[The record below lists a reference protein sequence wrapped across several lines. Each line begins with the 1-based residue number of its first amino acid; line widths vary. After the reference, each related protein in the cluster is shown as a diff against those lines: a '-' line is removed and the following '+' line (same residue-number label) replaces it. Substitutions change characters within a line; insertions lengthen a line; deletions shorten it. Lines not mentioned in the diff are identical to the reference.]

1 MRADVV
7 IVGGGI
13 AGMSAATAAAWSG
26 KSVLLIEKSSS
37 LGGTARYAN
46 GSIWVPNNHLAKE
59 KGIFHPPESDLDF
72 LLSEC
77 WPDFQHSLELRG
89 VDPNEF
95 HRTKT
100 YIDKASK
107 VVLDLDTSGVL
118 NFTQL
123 EKIFTTFFFSK
134 VDSETAATA
143 ALANHHVALS
153 PEKVHHAATASWDY
167 KWDNPHNITPYG
179 KHIWASFDLR
189 ATAKYFG
196 KGLRQHWLEIL
207 RNYLSIRSLSS
218 LADQLVKLPTKFWGM
233 GHGLILSEKFHRHL
247 RKTHV
252 DIRLEHDCV
261 GVEVKDQ
268 RVTAVLLNAVGS
280 SETIRC
286 EVGHAAIFGSGCSTQ
301 RLISGEQPRHAPIR
315 STCVAGA
322 SDGIALILF
331 KDLDVKIDAIPKPLL
346 AQSVFQLAQKGSG
359 VSQEPVFFLYGD
371 SFFVVDR
378 LGKRL
383 MNEKL
388 NYHERASFHLQDPDK
403 EFLFLVCDKRFMERN
418 WGFGISLPFDRS
430 LILEGNSFPDLQAK
444 VDKIFEDEAVDFR
457 LSEDFSDNVLQTLL
471 NFNQYAQQ
479 GYDPEYDR
487 GANAYDILG
496 FPKPDKD
503 HKSPSRAMEPLVG
516 EKFYLCI
523 YNLSAFST
531 HGGLICDHNSKV
543 LRKNDAP
550 WENLYS
556 VGACSA
562 SFLNG
567 RYPAHGLSIGSSLV
581 FGYLAG
587 LHATNN
593 LRRLDAAGGVR
604 CSPEVP
610 QSTR

>member
-13 AGMSAATAAAWSG
+13 AGLSAATAAAWSG
-26 KSVLLIEKSSS
+26 KSVLLIEKSAS

-46 GSIWVPNNHLAKE
+46 GSIWVPNNHLASE

-77 WPDFQHSLELRG
+77 WPEFQRSLELRG

-107 VVLDLDTSGVL
+107 VVRDLDISGVL

-123 EKIFTTFFFSK
+123 EKIFAAFFFSK
-134 VDSETAATA
+134 VDSEAAATA
-143 ALANHHVALS
+143 ALAHHHVALS
-153 PEKVHHAATASWDY
+153 PEKIRHAATASWDY
-167 KWDNPHNITPYG
+167 KWDNPHNISPYG

-196 KGLRQHWLEIL
+196 IGLRKHWRDIL
-207 RNYLSIRSLSS
+207 RNFISIRSFSS
-218 LADQLVKLPTKFWGM
+218 LADQFVKLPTKFWGM
-233 GHGLILSEKFHRHL
+233 GHGLILSEKLHRHL
-247 RKTHV
+247 KKNKNV
-252 DIRLEHDCV
+252 EILLEHDCV
-261 GVEVKDQ
+261 GVEVQDQ
-268 RVTAVLLNAVGS
+268 RVTTVLLNAVGS
-280 SETIRC
+280 SKTIRC
-286 EVGHAAIFGSGCSTQ
+286 EVGQAAIFGSGCFTQ
-301 RLISGEQPRHAPIR
+301 RLICGERPSDVPIR
-315 STCVAGA
+315 STCVAGT
-322 SDGIALILF
+322 SDGSALTIF

-346 AQSVFQLAQKGSG
+346 TQGVFQLTQKGFG
-359 VSQEPVFFLYGD
+359 VSREPVFFLYGD

-378 LGKRL
+378 YGKRL

-403 EFLFLVCDKRFMERN
+403 EFLFLICDKRFVERG
-418 WGFGISLPFDRS
+418 WGFGIGLPFDRS
-430 LILEGNSFPDLQAK
+430 FILESDSFSNLQAK
-444 VDKIFEDEAVDFR
+444 VDKVFEDEAVAFR
-457 LSEDFSDNVLQTLL
+457 LSENFSDNVLQTLH
-471 NFNQYAQQ
+471 NFNQYAHQ
-479 GYDPEYDR
+479 GHDPEYGR
-487 GANAYDILG
+487 GANAYDVLG
-496 FPKPDKD
+496 FPKPDSD
-503 HKSPSRAMEPLVG
+503 HKSPSRTMEPLKG

-531 HGGLICDHNSKV
+531 HGGLKCDQHSRV

-556 VGACSA
+556 AGSCSA

-567 RYPAHGLSIGSSLV
+567 CYPAHGLSIGSSLV

-593 LRRLDAAGGVR
+593 LCRLDSAG
-604 CSPEVP
+604 EA
-610 QSTR
+610 